1 MNNFKER
8 GYEFNFLY
16 KILKNV
22 SNSNRND
29 LIKYK
34 DKIKIENKI
43 FIRICM
49 DFDQNYL
56 DLKKDI
62 SCT

>member
-1 MNNFKER
+1 MKNFKER

-22 SNSNRND
+22 SNLKRND

-34 DKIKIENKI
+34 DKIKIENK
-43 FIRICM
+43 FLLE
-49 DFDQNYL
+49 YV
-56 DLKKDI
+56 
-62 SCT
+62 

>member
-1 MNNFKER
+1 MKNFKER

-22 SNSNRND
+22 VSNLNRND

-34 DKIKIENKI
+34 DKIKIENK
-43 FIRICM
+43 FLLE
-49 DFDQNYL
+49 YV
-56 DLKKDI
+56 
-62 SCT
+62 